1 MDGMLEDPWYLNH
14 ARYGLPTRAVADT
27 VQALV
32 AAAMRGGPTAS
43 TELHGEHLRA
53 RDGVARLTGVP
64 AERVALTT
72 STSQG
77 LVQVAF
83 GLRGEVLVSLDEF
96 PANVYPWRRAEAAG
110 RLRVRALPGSGTGS
124 DSNAGSFPP
133 VTPERIADA
142 LTPAVSVVA
151 VSAVDFRTGYR
162 ADLAGIREVIG
173 ADRVLVVDGIQ
184 GFGAID
190 ADWSPADVLVV
201 GGQKWLRAGW
211 GSGFMA
217 FSERGLARVEPTLG
231 SWAGAEDQA
240 RYDGTIHPLLEGA
253 ERHAVT
259 NLSPFTSGA
268 LATAL
273 EGIAATG
280 IGAISV
286 QIASTAGRL
295 ADAIDAAGLA
305 LLSPRS
311 PAERAGIV
319 VAGYPAG
326 QAIEAHARL
335 VAAGITV
342 TLHGDDRIRFSPH
355 STTPDETVDRVAELL
370 EIGRIGATYPL

>member
-1 MDGMLEDPWYLNH
+1 MEDPLYLNH
-14 ARYGLPTRAVADT
+14 ASYSPPTQAVADT
-27 VQALV
+27 VQALL
-32 AAAMRGGPTAS
+32 ASAMRGGPTTSA
-43 TELHGEHLRA
+43 ELHGEHARA
-53 RDGVARLTGVP
+53 RAAVARLAGVP

-77 LVQVAF
+77 LLQTAF
-83 GLRGEVLVSLDEF
+83 GVRGDVLVSLDEF

-110 RLRVRALPGSGTGS
+110 RLRVHALPGSGPGMTSGTVS
-124 DSNAGSFPP
+124 PSP
-133 VTPERIADA
+133 VTPERVADA
-142 LTPAVSVVA
+142 LTPAIGAVA

-162 ADLAGIREVIG
+162 ADLAGIRSVIG
-173 ADRVLVVDGIQ
+173 PDRLLVVDGIQ

-211 GSGFMA
+211 GTGFMA
-217 FSERGLARVEPTLG
+217 FSERGLAQVEPTLG

-240 RYDGTIHPLLEGA
+240 RYDGTIHPLLAGA

-273 EGIAATG
+273 EGITATG
-280 IGAISV
+280 IGVIAA

-295 ADAIDAAGLA
+295 ADAIEAAGLA
-305 LLSPRS
+305 LLSPALLPNAPGSWWRATPPARRS
-311 PAERAGIV
+311 RRTRA
-319 VAGYPAG
+319 
-326 QAIEAHARL
+326 
-335 VAAGITV
+335 
-342 TLHGDDRIRFSPH
+342 
-355 STTPDETVDRVAELL
+355 
-370 EIGRIGATYPL
+370 